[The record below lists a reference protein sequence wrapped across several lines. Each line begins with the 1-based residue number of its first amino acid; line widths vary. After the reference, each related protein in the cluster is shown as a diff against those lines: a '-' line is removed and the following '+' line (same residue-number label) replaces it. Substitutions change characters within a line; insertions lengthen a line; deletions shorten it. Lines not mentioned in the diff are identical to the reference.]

1 MFTLKS
7 MKKFSAIYFAIFAL
21 AITVVSCSK
30 DDDDVKINT
39 TPYAYIHSF
48 GIDNIKYPFHDVTVD
63 GKDTI
68 VYKVVSGE
76 SFKFV
81 IDQKA
86 KEIYNIDSLS
96 FGTNV
101 EKVKTNFSCK
111 GVPYRYDA
119 DEDDFV
125 YYSTS
130 DSVDFTSPVRVRIV
144 STDDTYTNEY
154 VVKLNVHQVDPGLL
168 SWAEYTAE
176 ALSEI
181 TPSRLVEKD
190 GTLYLF
196 GNNAAGELVVATS
209 SADAS
214 SWSVN
219 GVNAPSGADFSSLQQ
234 LDSLFYVA
242 AGGALYLSEYGKE
255 WELIMPSCG
264 IVSLMGVC
272 PESLSGVNP
281 GANLGRDM
289 LVAATDSEIL
299 YISNVIYKADG
310 TPIVVSEPLPS
321 GFPIYRAMYVASP
334 LATNPAILRGTIVG
348 CTSSDAASSVES
360 WSRLSTEQEWSRYT
374 TPGSAFSCP
383 AFENVALL
391 SYDNAFYA
399 FGGAVGDIAAFEDF
413 YVSHDNGIVW
423 KPCDDYKVKL
433 PASLAAVAGSPAAF
447 AATVSGGKYMWI
459 ATRGRVWRGMIN
471 RLNF

>member
-1 MFTLKS
+1 
-7 MKKFSAIYFAIFAL
+7 MKKFSAIYFALFAL
-21 AITVVSCSK
+21 AITAVSCSK

-48 GIDNIKYPFHDVTVD
+48 GIDNIKSPFHDVTVD

-68 VYKVVSGE
+68 VYQVVSGE
-76 SFKFV
+76 SFLFV
-81 IDQKA
+81 IDQKT
-86 KEIYNIDSLS
+86 KEIYNKDSLL

-101 EKVKTNFSCK
+101 EKVKTKFSCK

-119 DEDDFV
+119 EKEDFV
-125 YYSTS
+125 YFSTS

-154 VVKLNVHQVDPGLL
+154 VIKVNVHQVEPDLL
-168 SWAEYTAE
+168 SWAEYTAA
-176 ALSEI
+176 ALNEI
-181 TPSRLVEKD
+181 TPLRILEK
-190 GTLYLF
+190 GGILYLF
-196 GNNAAGELVVATS
+196 GNNAAGEPVVATS
-209 SADAS
+209 AADAS

-219 GVNAPSGADFSSLQQ
+219 GVNAPSAADFSSAQ
-234 LDSLFYVA
+234 LLDGLFYVVA
-242 AGGALYLSEYGKE
+242 DGALYVSENGKD
-255 WELIMPSCG
+255 WELKMPSCG
-264 IVSLMGVC
+264 ILSLIGVC

-299 YISNVIYKADG
+299 YISDVITNADR
-310 TPIVVSEPLPS
+310 TPSTVSEPLPA
-321 GFPIYRAMYVASP
+321 GFPVYRAMYVASP
-334 LATNPAILRGTIVG
+334 LATNAAILRTTIVG
-348 CTSSDAASSVES
+348 CTSNDAAGSIES
-360 WSRLSTEQEWSRYT
+360 WSKLSTEQEWSRYT

-391 SYDNAFYA
+391 PYDNAFYA
-399 FGGAVGDIAAFEDF
+399 FGGASGDIAAFENF
-413 YVSHDNGIVW
+413 YVSYDNGIVW
-423 KPCDDYKVKL
+423 KPCTDYKVKL
-433 PASLAAVAGSPAAF
+433 PESLATAAGSPAAF

-459 ATRGRVWRGMIN
+459 VTRGRVWRGMIN

>member
-1 MFTLKS
+1 
-7 MKKFSAIYFAIFAL
+7 MKKFLAIYFAIFAL
-21 AITVVSCSK
+21 AITAVSCSK

-48 GIDNIKYPFHDVTVD
+48 GIDNIKSPFHDVTVD
-63 GKDTI
+63 GKDTV
-68 VYKVVSGE
+68 VYKIVSGE

-86 KEIYNIDSLS
+86 KEVYNKDSLA

-101 EKVKTNFSCK
+101 EKVKTSLSCK
-111 GVPYRYDA
+111 GIPYRYDA
-119 DEDDFV
+119 EEGDFV
-125 YYSTS
+125 YFSTS

-154 VVKLNVHQVDPGLL
+154 VVKVNVHQVDPGLL

-176 ALSEI
+176 ALNEI
-181 TPSRLVEKD
+181 TPLRLLEKD

-196 GNNAAGELVVATS
+196 GNNAAGEPVVATS
-209 SADAS
+209 AVDAS
-214 SWSVN
+214 SWNVN
-219 GVNAPSGADFSSLQQ
+219 AVNAPTGADFSSVQQ
-234 LDSLFYVA
+234 LGGLFYA
-242 AGGALYLSEYGKE
+242 AADGALYLSENGKV

-264 IVSLMGVC
+264 IVSLLGVC

-299 YISNVIYKADG
+299 YISDVIVKADA
-310 TPIVVSEPLPS
+310 TPYTLSEPLPS
-321 GFPIYRAMYVASP
+321 GFPVYRAMYVASP
-334 LATNPAILRGTIVG
+334 LATNATIMRGTIVG
-348 CTSSDAASSVES
+348 LGCTSNDAASSVES

-399 FGGAVGDIAAFEDF
+399 FGGAAGDIAAFDDF

-433 PASLAAVAGSPAAF
+433 PASLATAAGSPAAF

-459 ATRGRVWRGMIN
+459 VTRGRVWRGIMN